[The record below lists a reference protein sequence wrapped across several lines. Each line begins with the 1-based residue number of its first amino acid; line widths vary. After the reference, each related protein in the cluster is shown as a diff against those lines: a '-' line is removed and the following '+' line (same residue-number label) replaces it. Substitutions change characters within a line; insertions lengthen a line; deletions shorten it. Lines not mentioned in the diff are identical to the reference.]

1 MAWYSEDLMKIFY
14 GHDGTERKI
23 KIIAPQ
29 FDLSPKKVVSFRLCG
44 KDNLRRVIYSPGH
57 LITVPIKYKNS
68 LPVILPDMTL
78 WMLFLYLLF
87 LYPSECRDPPI
98 IHSLQI
104 KSQRDTQKYDY
115 DFPFYSVFFLYPP
128 FN

>member
-87 LYPSECRDPPI
+87 LYPSELATYSVEIQLYTARA
-98 IHSLQI
+98 
-104 KSQRDTQKYDY
+104 RN
-115 DFPFYSVFFLYPP
+115 DFPFYPVFSLSSF
-128 FN
+128 